1 MGDFMDN
8 MHKNSKAKIK
18 ANAKYTAKTYSQL
31 KVSIKPSDYKII
43 DEHCKSKGIS
53 KARFIVKACKHCIE
67 NDVKID

>member
-31 KVSIKPSDYKII
+31 KVSVKPSDYEII

-53 KARFIVKACKHCIE
+53 KASFIVKACRYCIDQGVE
-67 NDVKID
+67 LD